1 MLMTRNDHAPSV
13 HPDAHVSVTAH
24 VIGNVQIG
32 AGCYIDAGAVIASS
46 GPPVVVSD
54 EVIVFAG
61 AIIRSTGGAS
71 RPAFPVRVG
80 PRTLVSPQC
89 VLTGCMTGRGCYLAT
104 GATLLQGVILG
115 DDVRVGIGAIVHATT
130 RVADAARIGMR
141 HIAVP
146 AGDGFVSTADVEEAR
161 RLLGAVNFFAEVF
174 STSDTDQSHLH
185 DDVMTALLDEVRG
198 WRDEQLA

>member
-1 MLMTRNDHAPSV
+1 MLMTRNDRAPSV
-13 HPDAHVSVTAH
+13 HPDARVSVAAH

-46 GPPVVVSD
+46 GPPVVISD
-54 EVIVFAG
+54 EVLVFAG

-71 RPAFPVRVG
+71 RPEFPVHLG

-89 VLTGCMTGRGCYLAT
+89 VLTGCKTGRRCYLAT
-104 GATLLQGVILG
+104 GATLLQDVVLG
-115 DDVRVGIGAIVHATT
+115 DDVRVGVGAIVHATT
-130 RVADAARIGMR
+130 RIADTARVGMR

-161 RLLGAVNFFAEVF
+161 RLLETVDFFTEVF
-174 STSDTDQSHLH
+174 GTRASDQSRLH
-185 DDVMTALLDEVRG
+185 DDVMTALLEEVRG
-198 WRDEQLA
+198 WHDERLA